1 MSWQSL
7 NLQLLYL
14 GTRLVIANFRKFCL
28 QLLIQVIDTFIK
40 IRNKQE
46 SANLKVYLSIDR
58 VDTSIK
64 CQMNDH
70 DDYLSDQDLDLY

>member
-58 VDTSIK
+58 VDTGIK
-64 CQMNDH
+64 C
-70 DDYLSDQDLDLY
+70 